1 MKLSDYLKKNNLTQR
16 DFLLKAKED
25 HGATFSR
32 FALVKWCNGSRIPR
46 PEDMRL
52 INLATDGIVRPDD
65 FYLTETLQ

>member
-1 MKLSDYLKKNNLTQR
+1 MKLSEYLKENKITQN
-16 DFLLKAKED
+16 DFLQQAKEN
-25 HGATFSR
+25 HGATFSK